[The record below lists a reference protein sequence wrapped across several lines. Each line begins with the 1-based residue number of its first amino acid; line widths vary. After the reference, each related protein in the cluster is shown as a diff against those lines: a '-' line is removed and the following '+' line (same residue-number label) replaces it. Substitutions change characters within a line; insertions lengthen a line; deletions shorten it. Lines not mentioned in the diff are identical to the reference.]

1 MVPPE
6 IYLHRMATP
15 RSAHDPTDL
24 RTRVRERERERE
36 RDVGREGRGRFPGS
50 TFAWRQRSAPRLRG
64 DSLRLGDPSG
74 VAGWDC
80 ER

>member
-24 RTRVRERERERE
+24 RERERERERE
-36 RDVGREGRGRFPGS
+36 RCREGGKGAVSWQHVRLAAALGS
-50 TFAWRQRSAPRLRG
+50 SLARRLVEIRRSIG
-64 DSLRLGDPSG
+64 SG
-74 VAGWDC
+74 GVGL
-80 ER
+80 